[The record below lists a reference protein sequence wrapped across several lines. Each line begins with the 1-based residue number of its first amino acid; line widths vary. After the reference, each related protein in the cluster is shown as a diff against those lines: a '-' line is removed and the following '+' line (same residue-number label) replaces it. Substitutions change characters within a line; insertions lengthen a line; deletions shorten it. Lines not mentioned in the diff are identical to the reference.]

1 MNKFLNLLQF
11 LTRITVSKN
20 LKYNE
25 EMGSSM
31 MYFPMVGMVIGLIIT
46 ITAFILKMIVG
57 FEKIHLLIAAIIVME
72 EVVITGGL
80 HIDGF
85 GDTFDGLFSY
95 RSKERVLEIMK
106 DPTMGT
112 NGILAIV
119 FLIVFKVIAVDIA
132 IEKDILWALFSM
144 PAVARFAPVIMSYRA
159 VSARK
164 NGMGELFIGKCDKK
178 NLFAAFIFS
187 LLSVAIPSFL
197 HYRNIEISLIYSFS
211 ILLIALYSRLFR
223 KSVYRQIDGITGDIL
238 GCSTEMSELIFII
251 YVVII
256 SQWIA

>member
-11 LTRITVSKN
+11 LTRITVSKK

-25 EMGSSM
+25 EMGSAM
-31 MYFPMVGMVIGLIIT
+31 VYFPVVGIVIGSI
-46 ITAFILKMIVG
+46 
-57 FEKIHLLIAAIIVME
+57 LIAVYGVMNILLTRKFHIMEASAIVLLEAI
-72 EVVITGGL
+72 ITGGL

-119 FLIVFKVIAVDIA
+119 FLIIFKIAALYIS
-132 IEKDILWALFSM
+132 IENSM
-144 PAVARFAPVIMSYRA
+144 YWTIFAMPVAGRLTPVVMSYKA

-164 NGMGELFIGKCDKK
+164 NGMGELFIGKCSGG
-178 NLFAAFIFS
+178 NLAGAVIISGVTVFVSSIMENREA
-187 LLSVAIPSFL
+187 VD
-197 HYRNIEISLIYSFS
+197 SLIYAAV
-211 ILLIALYSRLFR
+211 IIIIIIYALLFR
-223 KSVYRQIDGITGDIL
+223 RSVYKQIDGITGDIL
-238 GCSTEMSELIFII
+238 GCSTEMGELIFII
-251 YVVII
+251 YTVLI
-256 SQWIA
+256 SQIM

>member
-57 FEKIHLLIAAIIVME
+57 FEKIHLLIAGLIVME

-144 PAVARFAPVIMSYRA
+144 PAAARFAPVIMSYRA

-164 NGMGELFIGKCDKK
+164 N
-178 NLFAAFIFS
+178 
-187 LLSVAIPSFL
+187 
-197 HYRNIEISLIYSFS
+197 
-211 ILLIALYSRLFR
+211 
-223 KSVYRQIDGITGDIL
+223 
-238 GCSTEMSELIFII
+238 
-251 YVVII
+251 
-256 SQWIA
+256 

>member
-25 EMGSSM
+25 DMGSAM
-31 MYFPMVGMVIGLIIT
+31 VYFPVVGMVIGMLLT
-46 ITAFILKMIVG
+46 IEYYILNKFFGMEIMSVFIALVVVIS
-57 FEKIHLLIAAIIVME
+57 EA
-72 EVVITGGL
+72 VITGGL

-95 RSKERVLEIMK
+95 RSKERILEIMK

-112 NGILAIV
+112 NGILAIL
-119 FLIVFKVIAVDIA
+119 FLIISKIVCLNIAVKYNMYWLI
-132 IEKDILWALFSM
+132 FSM
-144 PAVARFAPVIMSYRA
+144 PVAGRLTPVIMSYKA

-164 NGMGELFIGKCDKK
+164 NGMGELFIGKCSTN
-178 NLFAAFIFS
+178 NLIGAAVIAVVTVYVTSYLAYTDFMK
-187 LLSVAIPSFL
+187 
-197 HYRNIEISLIYSFS
+197 SLIYLTGIVF
-211 ILLIALYSRLFR
+211 IALFAIMFR

-238 GCSTEMSELIFII
+238 GCATEMGELIFLVASII
-251 YVVII
+251 ILI
-256 SQWIA
+256 KL

>member
-25 EMGSSM
+25 DMGSAM
-31 MYFPMVGMVIGLIIT
+31 IYFPVVGIVIGVIT
-46 ITAFILKMIVG
+46 TAAFLVLRMIPG
-57 FEKIHLLIAAIIVME
+57 YENIHLLISTAVVLL
-72 EVVITGGL
+72 EVIITGGL

-95 RSKERVLEIMK
+95 RSKERMLEIMK

-119 FLIVFKVIAVDIA
+119 FLIVFKIAAVDIVLQKNMA
-132 IEKDILWALFSM
+132 WALFAM
-144 PAVARFAPVIMSYRA
+144 PAAGRLAPVVMSYKA

-164 NGMGELFIGKCDKK
+164 NGMGELFIGKCSSSNLIGAFLIAEITVLTASFTAYGDVKK
-178 NLFAAFIFS
+178 SAVYG
-187 LLSVAIPSFL
+187 LSVI
-197 HYRNIEISLIYSFS
+197 
-211 ILLIALYSRLFR
+211 LIAVYAVLFR

-251 YVVII
+251 FAAVIAQI
-256 SQWIA
+256 I